1 MRRFRRIASLVNAS
15 DNMERDLIEQATQLK
30 STSHGNNDTTSHRI
44 SERVESCQT
53 PAIIDW
59 QETISDHILY
69 IARLESLKDS
79 LRGRFVHV
87 DVGYGLRWHAIE
99 TAFESRILTGAV
111 INTNHIE

>member
-1 MRRFRRIASLVNAS
+1 MGTTIRRV
-15 DNMERDLIEQATQLK
+15 
-30 STSHGNNDTTSHRI
+30 HRI
-44 SERVESCQT
+44 SERAESCQT

-99 TAFESRILTGAV
+99 TAFESRILTGTV
-111 INTNHIE
+111 INSNHIEPRRFLKDAGDVVLE